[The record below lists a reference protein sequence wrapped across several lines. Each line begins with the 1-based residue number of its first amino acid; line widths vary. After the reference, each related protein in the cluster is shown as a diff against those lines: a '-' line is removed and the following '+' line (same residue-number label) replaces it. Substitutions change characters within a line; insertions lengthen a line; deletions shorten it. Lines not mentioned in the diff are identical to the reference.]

1 MTKKNSFLKKQKNQG
16 FTLLELLV
24 VISIIGILMALGVV
38 AYSTAQ
44 KKSRDAK
51 RRGDM
56 KSIQSGFEQYYAEN
70 GGVYGA
76 TCAAMAGTDY
86 LPGGLPTD
94 PKSATATC
102 RPGYCCIADT
112 DSYCVCTQLETG
124 GGNGGST
131 PCAAHGSL
139 PTGVVTDAN
148 YYCLSSLQ

>member
-1 MTKKNSFLKKQKNQG
+1 MTKRISSLKKQNRNG

-70 GGVYGA
+70 SGVY
-76 TCAAMAGTDY
+76 TNPCSTMDETDY
-86 LPGGLPTD
+86 FPGGLPTD
-94 PKSATATC
+94 PKGGGVYTYSICTTSTYCACAGLESETGNSVAANCSNLTATTG
-102 RPGYCCIADT
+102 GY
-112 DSYCVCTQLETG
+112 YCVT
-124 GGNGGST
+124 N
-131 PCAAHGSL
+131 
-139 PTGVVTDAN
+139 
-148 YYCLSSLQ
+148 LQ

>member
-1 MTKKNSFLKKQKNQG
+1 MTKRISSLRKQNRNG

-56 KSIQSGFEQYYAEN
+56 KSIQNGFEQYYADN
-70 GGVYGA
+70 SSVYAACTAMGVVAYS
-76 TCAAMAGTDY
+76 
-86 LPGGLPTD
+86 PGGLPTD
-94 PKSATATC
+94 PKGGAATC

-124 GGNGGST
+124 GGNGGSN

-139 PTGVVTDAN
+139 PTGVVADAN
-148 YYCLSSLQ
+148 YYCLSNLQ